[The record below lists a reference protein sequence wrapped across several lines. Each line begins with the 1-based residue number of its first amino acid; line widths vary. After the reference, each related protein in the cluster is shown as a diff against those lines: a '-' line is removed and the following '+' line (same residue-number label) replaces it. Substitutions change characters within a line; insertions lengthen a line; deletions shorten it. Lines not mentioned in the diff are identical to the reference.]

1 MRNSFLKVVSLVA
14 ILLLIVAFGT
24 AVSAYE
30 YPDVGYWANEAID
43 AAIDNGLLRG
53 KDDGKIHS
61 EDNLTRAEMAAIMVR
76 SFGAAIE
83 ADISRYSDLKPSAW
97 YYKDFAKAVQ
107 MKVFEGDGSGKMRPD
122 DFITRE
128 EVFTVVARALVLN
141 TTDYSALNKFNDEA
155 AISSWAKGY
164 MSILTQKAYVNGDDM
179 GNVNPKKNVTR
190 AEFAQ
195 LMHNIFRNYYSKAST
210 YKEKTNSHSV
220 MINVGDVTF
229 KNVTIDGDLVIGD
242 GNAQGTI
249 RLENVNIKGRL
260 LVRGSQRVELVK
272 TTVGE
277 MVVVNNYNTVVH
289 FDNYRD
295 EKVFDN
301 IVLNTQATFKKR
313 VGGGGGSSSNATY
326 YTVTFYKKDSEIRS
340 VSVKNGGT
348 LKESQFP
355 SGNIN
360 YEGYVK
366 NSAVSSVY
374 SEEYTHIVDYGWWY
388 NNEDTGKWEEFTT
401 ATVVTG
407 DMDVYL
413 KSPKFTAKITLA
425 DGKAFDLYTFYDPE
439 TRFADSVKDI
449 IYKRGLLTALKT
461 SGYYDKIREKG
472 IVQKVLD
479 TDDNIMMLSYMVRF
493 SQILGEENIEKFIV
507 DNATEMFASGN
518 NEMLH
523 DAFVEYLMAVANSS
537 DEDDKKKVHDL
548 MEETIN
554 HVFEEETV
562 SDDTLALIR
571 DLCTDALNDPSTFE
585 EVTGIDYDSLSKDT
599 RTFVVDYIIDELCN
613 NDKLFAEVVKE
624 VTGVVYTDTTTT
636 KDLIIAM
643 AEKQLDESFDSTID
657 DIKDSQKALIVE
669 TVESMLSDSSNGLYD
684 EVLTYAVDNEKD
696 TIISTIK
703 TLLETEDSLYDE
715 VVAIVADDIS
725 YRAMVADAVGT
736 ELATNDALFE
746 VLTGYNPAIVPDRA
760 AAINTLKDEITN
772 NKSSFETAI
781 TDAENAGYKT
791 FIIESVVS
799 KLETN
804 GTFFNTVLAEAKVD
818 YKDTMVDTMVD
829 KLEEPNSP
837 MYDKVIELAKT
848 ASYKQTI
855 TDAIID
861 TMNGANGN
869 DMISAITGCTSSELA
884 KDPQDKNG
892 YIMNKA
898 KDLLNDDAYFSDLL
912 DNVTGKENYVLPAT
926 PKDFII
932 DMVVAELMD
941 TESTSST
948 RDMIIEEAIAYLLA
962 GQDQEDIEHLA
973 DYAIEYL
980 AKHPEQRDEMVD
992 TIIND
997 VYKEQV
1003 DKLVYQL
1010 INEEQFDVTANTV
1023 FVAEGLK
1030 TVLLKDYNYE
1040 TFFGSKIPEKLE
1052 KLFKIYPEEKIIELY
1067 NFAMDDLIAQIDVAI
1082 DEALA
1087 GETGKID
1094 CGITPVINI
1103 ISDVYVPLYENLM
1116 GIFENKVEPKL
1127 EDIYYYSENIYLQEL
1142 MTLLDP
1148 EVWVYGS
1155 ANEKPNDKTGYKIYD
1170 LDYYYDLMYKIIV
1183 LSDDAILWYHENLSE
1198 EKYIEVT
1205 NNYQELVLKYANIF
1219 ADIASDYAE
1228 DGTVPGVHDKVDD
1241 KLTALEKALREKYP
1255 EFVEGMLDAFKNSD
1269 FYNKELGEADYQKIR
1284 DKVYGMFE
1292 NINLTTD
1299 EYFDKVLNHEAMED
1313 IEDKAEDILDGKLD
1327 DEYYSKI
1334 DNDTY
1339 EFEVNDYVITFIRE
1353 LIG

>member
-1 MRNSFLKVVSLVA
+1 MKNLFLKVISLVLVITMLA
-14 ILLLIVAFGT
+14 SLGITTNAD
-24 AVSAYE
+24 E
-30 YPDVGYWANEAID
+30 YPDNGYWANEAINS
-43 AAIDNGLLRG
+43 AIANGLLRG
-53 KDDGKIHS
+53 KEDGKIHS
-61 EDNLTRAEMAAIMVR
+61 EDNLTRAEMATIMVR
-76 SFGAAIE
+76 SFGATVK
-83 ADISRYSDLKPSAW
+83 ADVSRYNDLEPSAW
-97 YYKDFAKAVQ
+97 YYDDFAKAVQ
-107 MKVFEGDGSGKMRPD
+107 MRVFEGDVTGKMRPND
-122 DFITRE
+122 YITRE

-195 LMHNIFRNYYSKAST
+195 LMHNIFRNYYSKADT
-210 YKEKTNSHSV
+210 YTGNTDSHSS
-220 MINVGDVTF
+220 MINVGNVTF
-229 KNVTIDGDLVIGD
+229 KNVTVNGDLVIGD

-277 MVVVNNYNTVVH
+277 MVVVNNYNTTVH
-289 FDNYRD
+289 FDNYRN
-295 EKVFDN
+295 EKVFEG
-301 IVLNTQATFKKR
+301 IILNTKATFKQR
-313 VGGGGGSSSNATY
+313 GGGSSNATY
-326 YTVTFYKKDSEIRS
+326 YTVTFYKKGTEIGRVAVKKGETIKESEI
-340 VSVKNGGT
+340 
-348 LKESQFP
+348 P

-407 DMDVYL
+407 DMDVHL
-413 KSPKFTAKITLA
+413 KSPKFTAKVALA
-425 DGKAFDLYTFYDPE
+425 DGMAFDLYAFYDPE
-439 TRFADSVKDI
+439 TRFVDSVKDI

-479 TDDNIMMLSYMVRF
+479 TDDNILMLSYMIKF
-493 SQILGEENIEKFIV
+493 ATILGEDNVEKFIV
-507 DNATEMFASGN
+507 DNAKEMFASGD
-518 NEMLH
+518 NELLH
-523 DAFVEYLMAVANSS
+523 DAFVEYIIAVSNSTNP
-537 DEDDKKKVHDL
+537 DEKKKVHDL
-548 MEETIN
+548 MESTIN
-554 HVFEEETV
+554 HIFEEDEISTETL
-562 SDDTLALIR
+562 DIIR
-571 DLCTDALNDPSTFE
+571 DLCDDVLSDPDTF
-585 EVTGIDYDSLSKDT
+585 
-599 RTFVVDYIIDELCN
+599 
-613 NDKLFAEVVKE
+613 KE
-624 VTGVVYTDTTTT
+624 VTGYELASLPSDTKTFVIDYIIIQLSENDDMFEQLVEEVIGVDYTDTTTT
-636 KDLIIAM
+636 KDIIIAM
-643 AEKQLDESFDSTID
+643 AEKELTDNFDSTID

-703 TLLETEDSLYDE
+703 TLLETENSLYDE

-746 VLTGYNPAIVPDRA
+746 VLTGYNPALVSDRA
-760 AAINTLKDEITN
+760 AAIDTLKGEITN
-772 NKSSFETAI
+772 NKSTFETAI
-781 TDAENAGYKT
+781 TDAENAGYKS
-791 FIIESVVS
+791 FIIDSIVS

-804 GTFFNTVLAEAKVD
+804 DTFFNTVLEKAKVD
-818 YKDTMVDTMVD
+818 YRATMVNTIVS

-848 ASYKQTI
+848 DAYKQTI
-855 TDAIID
+855 KDAVINE
-861 TMNGANGN
+861 MNGTNGD
-869 DMISAITGCTSSELA
+869 DMIIAITGCTAEELA
-884 KDPQDKNG
+884 KDPQDKDG
-892 YIMNKA
+892 FIMNKVEE
-898 KDLLNDDAYFSDLL
+898 KLNDESYLISLIES
-912 DNVTGKENYVLPAT
+912 VTGFENYTLPAE

-932 DMVVAELMD
+932 DMVIAELKD
-941 TESTSST
+941 TDSTSDT
-948 RDMIIEEAIAYLLA
+948 RDMIIEEAIAYLLETK
-962 GQDQEDIEHLA
+962 DEDEIEHLA
-973 DYAIEYL
+973 DYAIDYL
-980 AKHPEQRDEMVD
+980 GNHPDERDALVD
-992 TIIND
+992 EIIND
-997 VYKEQV
+997 VYKDEL

-1010 INEEQFDVTANTV
+1010 INDEQFEVHADTV
-1023 FVAEGLK
+1023 FIAEGLK
-1030 TVLLKDYNYE
+1030 KVLLRDYTYE
-1040 TFFGSKIPEKLE
+1040 KFIGSKIPEK
-1052 KLFKIYPEEKIIELY
+1052 FKKAFEIYPEEKIIELY
-1067 NFAMDDLIAQIDVAI
+1067 NFAMNDLIAQIDEAIATAVA
-1082 DEALA
+1082 
-1087 GETGKID
+1087 GGTGKID
-1094 CGITPVINI
+1094 CGITPVVNI
-1103 ISDVYVPLYENLM
+1103 ISDLYIPLHESLTK
-1116 GIFENKVEPKL
+1116 ILDDKASDK
-1127 EDIYYYSENIYLQEL
+1127 YYYSENIYLQEL
-1142 MTLLDP
+1142 VKLLDP
-1148 EVWVYGS
+1148 QVWVSGS
-1155 ANEKPNDKTGYKIYD
+1155 ANAKPNDKTGYKIYD

-1219 ADIASDYAE
+1219 ADIVSDYAE

-1241 KLTALEKALREKYP
+1241 KLTAVEKALREKYP
-1255 EFVEGMLDAFKNSD
+1255 EFVEGLLDRFKNSD
-1269 FYNKELGEADYQKIR
+1269 FYNRELGEADYQKIR

-1327 DEYYSKI
+1327 GEYYSKI